1 MSDHTVPSRAPGP
14 VDRAF
19 TILQLVVAAP
29 GPVGVR
35 ALGRRAGLSP
45 ATTSRTLGILTDLG
59 MVERTPSGSARPG
72 PSLATLTKHV
82 DQSPAALRDRLRPL
96 TAEMTHSFGENA
108 AVALDDGNGVLYL
121 GSSRLPTAVQVSD
134 PTGSTF
140 PYHVVAPGLIAMTAW
155 GKQRLDSYVER
166 PLDQPTTHSVI
177 DPDAIRLRIDR
188 AKTAGYVWTDQELDL
203 EVNGLAAPIY
213 STDGTL
219 VAIATLYGPSY
230 RLSPEDRPTLG
241 RDLQELVAERAPG
254 LL

>member
-59 MVERTPSGSARPG
+59 MVERTPTGGARPG
-72 PSLATLTKHV
+72 PGLTTLTRRVEH
-82 DQSPAALRDRLRPL
+82 SPATLRDRLRPL
-96 TAEMTHSFGENA
+96 TAEITHSFGENA
-108 AVALDDGNGVLYL
+108 AIAVDDGSGMLYL
-121 GSSRLPTAVQVSD
+121 ASSRLPTAVQVSD

-140 PYHVVAPGLIAMTAW
+140 PYHLVAPGLVAMTCW
-155 GKQRLDSYVER
+155 DDRRLDSYMKTTLGR
-166 PLDQPTTHSVI
+166 PTTHSVT
-177 DPDAIRLRIDR
+177 DPGAIRLRIEQANAD
-188 AKTAGYVWTDQELDL
+188 GHVWTDQELDL
-203 EVNGLAAPIY
+203 EVNGLAAPIH
-213 STDGTL
+213 SADGTL
-219 VAIATLYGPSY
+219 VAVAALYGPSY
-230 RLSPEDRPTLG
+230 RLSPEARPTLG
-241 RDLQELVAERAPG
+241 EDLRELVTERAPG